1 MRDTVVIS
9 NLPKDKIGNATER
22 TYLVNNFPED
32 LVLIVDAQFLV
43 LNDLIFENKEH
54 DGVVA

>member
-1 MRDTVVIS
+1 VIVS
-9 NLPKDKIGNATER
+9 KLPKDEIGNATER

-43 LNDLIFENKEH
+43 LNNLIFENKEH
-54 DGVVA
+54 DGVIS

>member
-1 MRDTVVIS
+1 VVIS

-32 LVLIVDAQFLV
+32 LVLIVDAQFLIF
-43 LNDLIFENKEH
+43 NNLIFENKEH
-54 DGVVA
+54 DGVIS